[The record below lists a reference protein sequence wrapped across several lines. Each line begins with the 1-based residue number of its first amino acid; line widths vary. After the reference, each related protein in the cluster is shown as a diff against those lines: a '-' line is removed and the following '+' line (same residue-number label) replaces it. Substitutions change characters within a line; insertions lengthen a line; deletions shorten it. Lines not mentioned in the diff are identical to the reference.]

1 MSLKQDLYTLVLMV
15 SSIVFM
21 GISVTF
27 VYIERYL
34 QALLA
39 FVIGIILL
47 SSSLAILREKMR
59 YRDENR

>member
-1 MSLKQDLYTLVLMV
+1 MI
-15 SSIVFM
+15 SSIAFM

-27 VYIERYL
+27 VYIEKYL

-59 YRDENR
+59 YQDGNK

>member
-1 MSLKQDLYTLVLMV
+1 MV